1 MIVVRQQKRF
11 PEAIISF
18 LIWQLSLISSHQQ
31 NNTRPCLILLLC
43 RKAEDGVGGMGGRR
57 GCALEGTRP
66 PGPGDSRCLFSYFSH
81 FFSPRC
87 STPSSCSPCPP
98 PGQASTS
105 TQYRDNPGHRVS
117 NKKAVANCHTFV
129 SDKNSIARLWNERIR
144 KTMGQTTLSRVGAT
158 LEQALV

>member
-18 LIWQLSLISSHQQ
+18 LIWQLSLISTHQQ
-31 NNTRPCLILLLC
+31 NNTRPWLILLFY

-57 GCALEGTRP
+57 GCALEGTHP
-66 PGPGDSRCLFSYFSH
+66 LGPGDSVVFSPSFSQL
-81 FFSPRC
+81 FSPRW

-117 NKKAVANCHTFV
+117 NKKAVATCHTFV
-129 SDKNSIARLWNERIR
+129 SEKNSIARLWNGRIR
-144 KTMGQTTLSRVGAT
+144 KTMGQTTLSRVCAT